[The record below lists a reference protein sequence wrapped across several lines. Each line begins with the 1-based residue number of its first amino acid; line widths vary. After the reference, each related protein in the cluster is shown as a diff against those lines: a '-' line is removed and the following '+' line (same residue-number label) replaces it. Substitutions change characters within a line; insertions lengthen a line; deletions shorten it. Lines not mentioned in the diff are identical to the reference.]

1 MKKKFLSLMM
11 AAAVV
16 ATTSVSAFAAGKDV
30 TVTNDEQ
37 QVPVTIAGSVNG
49 KDDTAAP
56 GTLSVTVP
64 TALSFAVKNDGTLQ
78 GTQITVENNGTEE
91 INVYAYKFIDTTA
104 NSKITV
110 RGETAS
116 NLERRSDIK
125 LRINGNRGTA
135 YFKSENE
142 SAEQENTGIYLV
154 DDTKANG
161 TDGILISN
169 LSRGETDDLKL
180 TGKGGKQ
187 ELADAADN
195 ESGINDTFT
204 LRLKIKKSEK
214 N

>member
-49 KDDTAAP
+49 NDNKPAP

-91 INVYAYKFIDTTA
+91 INVYAYKFIDTTTD
-104 NSKITV
+104 SKITV
-110 RGETAS
+110 HGETTS
-116 NLERRSDIK
+116 NLEKRSDIK
-125 LRINGNRGTA
+125 LKINGNRGTA

-142 SAEQENTGIYLV
+142 SAGQENTGIYLV
-154 DDTKANG
+154 NDTKASG

-180 TGKGGKQ
+180 TGKGGNQ
-187 ELADAADN
+187 ALTDAADN

-204 LRLKIKKSEK
+204 LRLKIKKVSK
-214 N
+214 S

>member
-16 ATTSVSAFAAGKDV
+16 ATTSVSAFAAGNDV

-49 KDDTAAP
+49 DHDKPAP

-78 GTQITVENNGTEE
+78 GTHITIENNGTQEV
-91 INVYAYKFIDTTA
+91 NVYAYEFVDTTSG
-104 NSKITV
+104 SKITV
-110 RGETAS
+110 HSETEQS
-116 NLERRSDIK
+116 LNKRSDIK

-135 YFKSENE
+135 YFKSEDAS
-142 SAEQENTGIYLV
+142 SAPKNAGIYLV
-154 DDTKANG
+154 DDQKADG

-169 LSRGETDDLKL
+169 VSRGQTDNLKL
-180 TGKGGKQ
+180 TGEGGNQ
-187 ELADAADN
+187 ALDTADN
-195 ESGINDTFT
+195 ATGINDTFT
-204 LRLKIKKSEK
+204 LKLKIKKA
-214 N
+214 

>member
-16 ATTSVSAFAAGKDV
+16 ATTSVSAFAAGNDV

-37 QVPVTIAGSVNG
+37 QVPVTITGSVNG
-49 KDDTAAP
+49 KNDKPAP

-78 GTQITVENNGTEE
+78 GTQITVENNGTQEV
-91 INVYAYKFIDTTA
+91 NVYAYKFIDRTS

-110 RGETAS
+110 HGEPKADL
-116 NLERRSDIK
+116 NKRSDIK

-135 YFKSENE
+135 YFKSEDE
-142 SAEQENTGIYLV
+142 AEGQENTGIYLV
-154 DDTKANG
+154 DDTKATG

-169 LSRGETDDLKL
+169 LSHGERDNLIL
-180 TGKGGKQ
+180 TGKGGNQ
-187 ELADAADN
+187 QLDPADN
-195 ESGINDTFT
+195 EIGINDTFT
-204 LRLKIKKSEK
+204 LRLKIKKA
-214 N
+214 

>member
-49 KDDTAAP
+49 NDDKPAP

-78 GTQITVENNGTEE
+78 GTQITIENNGTEE
-91 INVYAYKFIDTTA
+91 INVYAYKFIDTTPD
-104 NSKITV
+104 SKITV
-110 RGETAS
+110 HSETDAS
-116 NLERRSDIK
+116 LDKRSDVK
-125 LRINGNRGTA
+125 LRLNGNRGTA

-142 SAEQENTGIYLV
+142 ISKFSSPLILAFGTTNWFPAFVILDSA
-154 DDTKANG
+154 A
-161 TDGILISN
+161 S
-169 LSRGETDDLKL
+169 
-180 TGKGGKQ
+180 
-187 ELADAADN
+187 
-195 ESGINDTFT
+195 
-204 LRLKIKKSEK
+204 
-214 N
+214 

>member
-16 ATTSVSAFAAGKDV
+16 ATTSVSAFASGNDV

-49 KDDTAAP
+49 DGNKPAP

-78 GTQITVENNGTEE
+78 GTQITVENNGTQE
-91 INVYAYKFIDTTA
+91 INVYAYEFVDTTA
-104 NSKITV
+104 GSKITV
-110 RGETAS
+110 RGEETEQS
-116 NLERRSDIK
+116 LNKRSDIK

-135 YFKSENE
+135 YFKSDD
-142 SAEQENTGIYLV
+142 ANTEHKNAGIFLV
-154 DDTKANG
+154 GGTKAEG

-169 LSRGETDDLKL
+169 VSQGQRDNLKL
-180 TGKGGKQ
+180 TGEGGKQ
-187 ELADAADN
+187 QLDGADN
-195 ESGINDTFT
+195 DTGINDTFT
-204 LRLKIKKSEK
+204 LKLKIKKA
-214 N
+214 

>member
-49 KDDTAAP
+49 NDDTPAP

-110 RGETAS
+110 HGETAS
-116 NLERRSDIK
+116 NLDKRSDIK

-142 SAEQENTGIYLV
+142 TTGQENTGIYLV
-154 DDTKANG
+154 DDTKASG

-187 ELADAADN
+187 ELTDAADN
-195 ESGINDTFT
+195 KSGINDTFT
-204 LRLKIKKSEK
+204 LRLKIKKVSK
-214 N
+214 S